1 MNPATIFQIL
11 TQNGG
16 QLLEISKV
24 IGLQNIINVAPHIEA
39 IVASYTSGG
48 LVAVLTHN
56 GADIQAV
63 IQEIGLPNISTLAP
77 NAAAIV
83 KTLTA
88 A

>member
-1 MNPATIFQIL
+1 MNPSTIFQIL
-11 TQNGG
+11 TKDGAHV
-16 QLLEISKV
+16 LAISKV
-24 IGLQNIINVAPHIEA
+24 IGVQNILNVAPHIEA
-39 IVASYTSGG
+39 IEKSYTAGG
-48 LVAVLTHN
+48 LVAVLANN

-63 IQEIGLPNISTLAP
+63 IQEIGLTNIATLAP